1 MHTRYAIRMNDG
13 SVAIMQIPDEYKEM
27 SPDEIIKKWPESE
40 RLKVISFHA
49 IMDKDIP
56 ADRTYRNAWTWTG
69 KIEHDMTKA
78 RNIHRDHMR
87 QVRAPKLAALD
98 VAYLRAEE
106 AGNTPLKEKIAAQKQ
121 ALRDVLAIHA
131 IESAATVEQLKT
143 VWPEILK

>member
-1 MHTRYAIRMNDG
+1 MHTRYAIKMNDG
-13 SVAIMQIPDEYKEM
+13 SVAIMQIPDEYRNM
-27 SPDEIIKKWPESE
+27 IPTEIIKKWPESE
-40 RLKVISFHA
+40 RTKVVSFHA
-49 IMDKDIP
+49 IADTDIP
-56 ADRTYRNAWTWTG
+56 VDRTYRNAWSWNG
-69 KIEHDMTKA
+69 KIEHDMVKA

-106 AGNTPLKEKIAAQKQ
+106 AGNTPLKEKIAAHKQ

>member
-1 MHTRYAIRMNDG
+1 MHTRYAIKMNDG
-13 SVAIMQIPDEYKEM
+13 SVAIMQIPDEYRNM
-27 SPDEIIKKWPESE
+27 IPTEIIKKWPESE
-40 RLKVISFHA
+40 RTKVVSFHA
-49 IMDKDIP
+49 IADTDIP
-56 ADRTYRNAWTWTG
+56 VDRTYRNAWSWNG
-69 KIEHDMTKA
+69 KIEHDMVKA